1 MWEALVT
8 RLLWLFGVVVCGMSV
23 ACARSETPS
32 SPSPTPTP
40 PPVASCSYSL
50 GSSVLNL
57 AGVGATGS
65 ISVTT
70 NSGCAWTVAS
80 SASFLTVTSA
90 SSNTGP
96 GTVTFSISEN
106 LGEARTA
113 TLTIA
118 GQAVN
123 VTQAA
128 SDPVFGNW
136 AGTIVKGSGCAAT
149 LPASAQWTGTI
160 RRNAA
165 GIHEF
170 LISIPSA
177 LVFNQAVSLLVNGN
191 TMTFAVPV
199 DTLYTF
205 NATLAADRRSFTG
218 TFSGG
223 TCSGTWSGTRQ

>member
-1 MWEALVT
+1 MT
-8 RLLWLFGVVVCGMSV
+8 RHLWLVGLLVCGV
-23 ACARSETPS
+23 TTACARSETPS
-32 SPSPTPTP
+32 SPTPTP
-40 PPVASCSYSL
+40 PAAATCSYAL
-50 GSSVLNL
+50 GSTTLSM
-57 AGVGATGS
+57 AGVGGTGS

-70 NSGCAWTVAS
+70 NSGCAWTVSS
-80 SASFLTVTSA
+80 SAAFLTVTSA
-90 SSNTGP
+90 GSSAGP
-96 GTVTFSISEN
+96 GTVTFSVAEN
-106 LGEARTA
+106 LGEARSA

-118 GQAVN
+118 GQAVTVN
-123 VTQAA
+123 QTAG
-128 SDPVFGNW
+128 DPVFGNW
-136 AGTIVKGSGCAAT
+136 AGTIVKGSGCAAS

-170 LISIPSA
+170 LINIPSA
-177 LVFNQAVSLLVNGN
+177 LVFNQAVSLLISGN

>member
-1 MWEALVT
+1 MPEALVT
-8 RLLWLFGVVVCGMSV
+8 RLLWLFGVVVCGMTV
-23 ACARSETPS
+23 ACADSETPS
-32 SPSPTPTP
+32 SPTPTP
-40 PPVASCSYSL
+40 PPVAACSYSL
-50 GSSVLNL
+50 GSSALNV

-80 SASFLTVTSA
+80 SAPFVTVTSA

-106 LGEARTA
+106 LGDTRSA

-118 GQAVN
+118 GQAVT

-136 AGTIVKGSGCAAT
+136 AGTIVKGSGCAAS

-177 LVFNQAVSLLVNGN
+177 LVFNQAVSLLITGN

-205 NATLAADRRSFTG
+205 NATLSADRRSFTG

-223 TCSGTWSGTRQ
+223 SCSGTWSGTRQ